1 MAREK
6 HRGMR
11 ASISLLAAL
20 ALAAGCAKQDAK
32 PETLRPVRTTV
43 VTHSS
48 ADQWVLS
55 GDVRA
60 RYETRLSFRLPG
72 QMVARKVEVGQRV
85 QAGQTVAVLDG
96 RDARLAESSA
106 QAQLAHAESQ
116 AALAEA
122 DLKRFSELRAK
133 NFISQAEYDRRAA
146 QAKQARE
153 QAAAAR
159 AQAAQAAN
167 QVAYTTLTAPHAGII
182 TALEAEAGQVL
193 TAGQTVARLARPEE
207 LEIAVNVPE
216 HRLGQFREARNLEVR
231 LWSAPEKTYRGRL
244 RELSPVADPASR
256 TYAARI
262 SLQDEDRALA
272 IGMTA
277 ELRVRGDA
285 GALPRLPITAVFH
298 RDGRPAV
305 WVVEGDRVR
314 LQEIATGEMHENA
327 VTVTAGLQAGQ
338 RIVTAGVNRLSDGQR
353 VALGESP
360 SLLARQP

>member
-1 MAREK
+1 MKTPLAC
-6 HRGMR
+6 
-11 ASISLLAAL
+11 LLIVV
-20 ALAAGCAKQDAK
+20 ALAAGCAKPETK
-32 PETLRPVRTTV
+32 PEALRPVRTAV
-43 VTHSS
+43 VAQSG
-48 ADQWVLS
+48 ADEWVLS

-72 QMVARKVEVGQRV
+72 HMLARKVEVGQRV
-85 QAGQTVAVLDG
+85 QAGQAIAVLDG

-106 QAQLAHAESQ
+106 RAQLAQAESQ
-116 AALAEA
+116 AALADA
-122 DLKRFSELRAK
+122 DFKRFAELRAK

-167 QVAYTTLTAPHAGII
+167 QVDYTVLVAPHAGVI
-182 TALEAEAGQVL
+182 TTLEAEAGQVVN
-193 TAGQTVARLARPEE
+193 AGQTVARLARTEE

-216 HRLGQFREARNLEVR
+216 HRLESFRQTRDFEVR
-231 LWSAPEKTYRGRL
+231 LWSAPDRTYRGRL

-256 TYAARI
+256 TYAARL
-262 SLQDEDRALA
+262 SLQGEDRALA

-277 ELRVRGDA
+277 ELRVRTA
-285 GALPRLPITAVFH
+285 NGALPRLPLAAVFH
-298 RDGRPAV
+298 RNGRPAV

-314 LQEIATGEMHENA
+314 LQEIVAGEMHENSVA
-327 VTVTAGLQAGQ
+327 VVAGLQAGQ

-353 VALGESP
+353 VALEEPP